1 MKSLKIKF
9 IFIMIVETLFL
20 ILLGILLNFLNLF
33 VLINLIIYILL
44 IPVFLWGAKIL
55 YNLFDISL
63 KSLVITEFILLG
75 VFYFTTIVIKE
86 ITNPTNTYAI
96 TYEYLMGNLAL
107 NGFLGASK
115 CSKKEQNAKCLKYIG
130 VFLFFVSILIGIL
143 ALFGFAR

>member
-20 ILLGILLNFLNLF
+20 ILLGSLLSFLNLF

-44 IPVFLWGAKIL
+44 IPVFLWVAKIL

-75 VFYFTTIVIKE
+75 VFYLTTIVIKE
-86 ITNPTNTYAI
+86 ITNPTNTYVI

-107 NGFLGASK
+107 NGFFRCVK
-115 CSKKEQNAKCLKYIG
+115 VQ
-130 VFLFFVSILIGIL
+130 
-143 ALFGFAR
+143 